1 MAKKKEQKGHILS
14 IEWNIPDNIITR
26 FATNMT
32 IQTIENEFKISFF
45 EVKPP
50 IVLSEVDQKKMKKIG
65 TVKAD
70 CVGRFIVTPDRLPKF
85 IADLNEQ
92 LSKYNKIQKRILTL
106 FPPCV
111 SSFSCNFLPLFSR

>member
-70 CVGRFIVTPDRLPKF
+70 CVGSFIVTPDRLPKF
-85 IADLNEQ
+85 IAVLNEQ
-92 LSKYNKIQKRILTL
+92 LSKYNKIREEKE
-106 FPPCV
+106 
-111 SSFSCNFLPLFSR
+111 S